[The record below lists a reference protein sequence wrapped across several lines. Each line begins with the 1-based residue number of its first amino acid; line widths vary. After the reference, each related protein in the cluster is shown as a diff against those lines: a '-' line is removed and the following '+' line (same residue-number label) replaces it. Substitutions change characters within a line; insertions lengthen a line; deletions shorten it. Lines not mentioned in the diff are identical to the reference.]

1 MTTPDWFHE
10 LEDSLYGPG
19 DILRAAV
26 REDSARAAW
35 TAELG
40 AAGASPAE
48 HARQVAWRESERVL
62 SLQRLMGG

>member
-10 LEDSLYGPG
+10 LEDHLYGPG
-19 DILRAAV
+19 DVLLAVV
-26 REDSARAAW
+26 REDRAHAAW
-35 TAELG
+35 PAELG

>member
-10 LEDSLYGPG
+10 LEDHLYSPG
-19 DILRAAV
+19 DVLRAVV
-26 REDSARAAW
+26 REDRAHAAW

-48 HARQVAWRESERVL
+48 HARRVTWRESERVL